1 MVKPNCIRASNS
13 ASLSM
18 AVFLTSSPARL
29 NRHKTACADGCLTYT
44 VKLEPQPGSVQIQRM
59 NKKADQFGWI
69 AGRKWAFHRENIC
82 AASLAKTMKLQKKQ
96 HRKGG
101 CVP

>member
-1 MVKPNCIRASNS
+1 
-13 ASLSM
+13 M

-44 VKLEPQPGSVQIQRM
+44 VKLEPQLESVQIQRVK
-59 NKKADQFGWI
+59 KKADQFGWL
-69 AGRKWAFHRENIC
+69 AGKKPAFHRENNC
-82 AASLAKTMKLQKKQ
+82 AASHAKAVKLQKKQ
-96 HRKGG
+96 RRKGG

>member
-1 MVKPNCIRASNS
+1 
-13 ASLSM
+13 
-18 AVFLTSSPARL
+18 
-29 NRHKTACADGCLTYT
+29 
-44 VKLEPQPGSVQIQRM
+44 M